1 MDSFFLVYSQIIRD
15 KQIQLLTGKQT
26 IRQTNRWT
34 EKQNDGK
41 TDGQRGIWTDGE
53 ITRQKKKK
61 GGQINRRT
69 DG

>member
-1 MDSFFLVYSQIIRD
+1 M
-15 KQIQLLTGKQT
+15 TGKQT

-34 EKQNDGK
+34 DKQKDRK

-53 ITRQKKKK
+53 INRQKKKK